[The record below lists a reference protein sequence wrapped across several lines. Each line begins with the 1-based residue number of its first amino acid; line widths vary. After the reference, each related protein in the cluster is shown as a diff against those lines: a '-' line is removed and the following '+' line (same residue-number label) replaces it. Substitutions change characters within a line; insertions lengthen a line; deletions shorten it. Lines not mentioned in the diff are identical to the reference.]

1 VRRVVLTDLDGTLL
15 DAHTYD
21 WSPARPALD
30 ALSAAGIP
38 LVFCTSKT
46 RAEVE
51 QLRHALGHRDP
62 FIVENGGSIFVP
74 TGYFDGASG
83 LDSVA
88 RRGQRDGY
96 EVVELGLPYRTLVDL
111 LHAAASAADVRVRGW
126 ADMDEEEVALRCEMS
141 IAEARLAMAREH
153 DEPFVIET
161 MEAGGAERLQI
172 EIERRGA
179 HLTRGDRF
187 FHVIGAHDKG
197 TATRAIVDVCRRA
210 WGAIETVAVG
220 DAAND
225 VPMLLAADAAIV
237 VASPQAVSVAAQVP
251 GACLTHTPGPSGW
264 NDAILGWLG

>member
-1 VRRVVLTDLDGTLL
+1 VKRVVLTDLDGTLL

-62 FIVENGGSIFVP
+62 FIVENGGSILVP
-74 TGYFDGASG
+74 TGYFGDGRPP
-83 LDSVA
+83 LVA
-88 RRGQRDGY
+88 RDDY
-96 EVVELGLPYRTLVDL
+96 DVVELGLPYRTLVDI
-111 LHAAASAADVRVRGW
+111 LHAAASAANVRVRGW

-161 MEAGGAERLQI
+161 MEAGGTERLRM

-197 TATRAIVDVCRRA
+197 TATLAIIEVCRRA

-237 VASPQAVSVAAQVP
+237 VASPQAEAVAARVP
-251 GACLTHTPGPSGW
+251 GARLTHTPGPSGW
-264 NDAILGWLG
+264 NDAILAWLGS